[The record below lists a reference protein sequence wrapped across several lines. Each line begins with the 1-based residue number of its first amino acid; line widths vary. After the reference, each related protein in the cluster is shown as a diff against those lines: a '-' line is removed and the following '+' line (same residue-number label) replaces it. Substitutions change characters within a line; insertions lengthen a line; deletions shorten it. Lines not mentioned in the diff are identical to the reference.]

1 MTLQCNCII
10 FYNKQV
16 EDASQ
21 LTTVI
26 EHENESDSA
35 CDSLESKSCSV
46 KGEKINTK
54 GCYQKQ

>member
-1 MTLQCNCII
+1 MTRQRNCII
-10 FYNKQV
+10 FYNKQI

-26 EHENESDSA
+26 EHENETDSA

-46 KGEKINTK
+46 KGKK
-54 GCYQKQ
+54 